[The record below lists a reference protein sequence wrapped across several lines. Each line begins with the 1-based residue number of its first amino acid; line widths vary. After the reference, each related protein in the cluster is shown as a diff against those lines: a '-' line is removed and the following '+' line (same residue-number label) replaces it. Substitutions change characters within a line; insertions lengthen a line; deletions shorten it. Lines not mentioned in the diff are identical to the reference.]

1 MKQNW
6 KYRRGDLYMA
16 DLSPVCG
23 SEQGG
28 VRPVIVIQNNTG
40 NHYSPTLIVAA
51 ITAQKEKKAGQPTHY
66 LLQDNPA
73 LSRSSVVLLEQLRT
87 IDKHRIERYLG
98 KIDQTEMQ
106 KIDSALLASLGLKK
120 YLICENNGQNF

>member
-1 MKQNW
+1 MRKYW
-6 KYRRGDLYMA
+6 VYRRGDLYLA
-16 DLSPVCG
+16 DLSPVTG

-28 VRPVIVIQNNTG
+28 VRPVLVIQNNIG
-40 NHYSPTLIVAA
+40 NFYAPTLIVAM
-51 ITAQKEKKAGQPTHY
+51 ITTKKKALQPTHY
-66 LLQDNPA
+66 LLRNNPA

-120 YLICENNGQNF
+120 YLICENNGQNV

>member
-40 NHYSPTLIVAA
+40 NQYSPTLIVAA
-51 ITAQKEKKAGQPTHY
+51 VTAQKAKKAGQPTHY
-66 LLQDNPA
+66 LLRNNPA
-73 LSRSSVVLLEQLRT
+73 LPRSSVVLLEQLRT
-87 IDKHRIERYLG
+87 IDKHRIQRYLG
-98 KIDQTEMQ
+98 KIDQAEMQ
-106 KIDSALLASLGLKK
+106 KIDS
-120 YLICENNGQNF
+120 